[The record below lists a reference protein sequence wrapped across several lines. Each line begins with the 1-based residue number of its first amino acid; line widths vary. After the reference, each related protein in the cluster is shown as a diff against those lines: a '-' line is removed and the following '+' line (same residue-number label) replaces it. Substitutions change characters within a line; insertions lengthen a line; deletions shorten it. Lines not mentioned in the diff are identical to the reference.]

1 MCVCALIFLL
11 FFQFVFIYLH
21 DGIFLFCPQNSF
33 FSFQLMIY
41 ICLFVCVCYSHEV
54 FPIHNCSVATRRMAH
69 YYIQSLDDN
78 IKLYTTT
85 DVQVVHVAGDDVGVS
100 NPNRAQVHSFNNTN
114 IIYLILIIN
123 LSFCLLSLTMLVF
136 AGVLIYF
143 IDFFLK

>member
-1 MCVCALIFLL
+1 M
-11 FFQFVFIYLH
+11 
-21 DGIFLFCPQNSF
+21 
-33 FSFQLMIY
+33 
-41 ICLFVCVCYSHEV
+41 CVCYSHEV

-143 IDFFLK
+143 IDFFFEISEG